1 MFRQR
6 NITTKMFRLFFV
18 RFKPVVPIIVGL
30 CVGFCLSLIC
40 YPVMDTK
47 GPDVGCPG
55 LDNILL
61 AGRQKSKKMVVSSS
75 IYGTDEDGN
84 PLNEEDFEPVLRTGN
99 DPQIPNKVDKHL
111 LVRTRYVS
119 AELQI
124 REKLFV
130 GVVVKGDVYPES
142 TTIGINKTLGHHVSK
157 LVFFAR
163 EKQEPVPESM
173 EIVSLGGDQAIM
185 SVFRVWDYIYGHF
198 GHDYDWYLLIPDT
211 VYLYGGALMEF
222 VGHMSLGHDVY
233 MGMPVLEEDME
244 VTYCKKEAGYLLSS
258 NLLLRVGNHWNA
270 CMERAWSSLPD
281 LEVARCIKQ
290 YTGAHCS
297 NSFEG
302 SVYRAYN
309 FQDKVLTSRDFEDKR
324 LQEALAVYHV
334 IDQRSMYK
342 LHKFSAEM
350 ALNRTY
356 KELKKLQTSIKE
368 SSKYGPPESQKVT
381 WPTGYPPPFNTTTRF
396 EVFDWEYFTMTH
408 IFGTSD
414 IEPKISLGGADKV
427 DIDEVVT
434 TAMGRLN
441 EKYDN
446 AFTLGRLVNGYRRF
460 DPTRG
465 MEYTLDLEL
474 KMTGQKLKK
483 SIQKRVHLLR
493 PLNKVEIIPMPYV
506 TEQTQVTLILPV
518 QVNSQDQL
526 KVFLEVYTKVCI
538 EAKDKSSL
546 MIIFIYSPSQAQA
559 MASEDV
565 FGKVKGYV
573 SYLEKKH
580 TGAQISWLSVKTTVP
595 SLVALMDVIST
606 KFSSNVLFL
615 LSNVFTEISIEFLN
629 RVRMNTIDGW
639 QVFFPIPFA
648 QYDPNIIY
656 NDTPDPGHITI
667 IKGSGIFDKS
677 LYEHA
682 SFYRSD
688 YVKARKLWDEKH
700 PGVGTDH
707 IQSDLDL
714 FEMFL
719 NAKVHVL
726 RAVDPALK
734 QRFKERFCRPT
745 LTEERYHQCLA
756 SRAEGLASRSQL
768 AKLIWNSEKE
778 LEARE
783 HSNSKKV

>member
-1 MFRQR
+1 M
-6 NITTKMFRLFFV
+6 
-18 RFKPVVPIIVGL
+18 
-30 CVGFCLSLIC
+30 
-40 YPVMDTK
+40 
-47 GPDVGCPG
+47 
-55 LDNILL
+55 
-61 AGRQKSKKMVVSSS
+61 
-75 IYGTDEDGN
+75 
-84 PLNEEDFEPVLRTGN
+84 
-99 DPQIPNKVDKHL
+99 
-111 LVRTRYVS
+111 
-119 AELQI
+119 
-124 REKLFV
+124 
-130 GVVVKGDVYPES
+130 
-142 TTIGINKTLGHHVSK
+142 
-157 LVFFAR
+157 
-163 EKQEPVPESM
+163 
-173 EIVSLGGDQAIM
+173 
-185 SVFRVWDYIYGHF
+185 
-198 GHDYDWYLLIPDT
+198 
-211 VYLYGGALMEF
+211 
-222 VGHMSLGHDVY
+222 
-233 MGMPVLEEDME
+233 
-244 VTYCKKEAGYLLSS
+244 LSS
-258 NLLLRVGNHWNA
+258 
-270 CMERAWSSLPD
+270 
-281 LEVARCIKQ
+281 K
-290 YTGAHCS
+290 
-297 NSFEG
+297 
-302 SVYRAYN
+302 
-309 FQDKVLTSRDFEDKR
+309 DFEDKR
-324 LQEALAVYHV
+324 FQEALAIYHV
-334 IDQRSMYK
+334 IDQRSMYR

-356 KELKKLQTSIKE
+356 KELKSLQTSIEKA
-368 SSKYGPPESQKVT
+368 SQHGPPESRKVT

-396 EVFDWEYFTMTH
+396 EVFEWEYFTMTH
-408 IFGTSD
+408 IFGMSD
-414 IEPKISLGGADKV
+414 QEPKLPLRGADKL

-474 KMTGQKLKK
+474 KMTNQKLKK

-506 TEQTQVTLILPV
+506 TEQTHVTLIVPV
-518 QVNSQDQL
+518 QVDSQDQL
-526 KVFLEVYTKVCI
+526 KVFLEVYTRVCI
-538 EAKDKSSL
+538 DANDKSSL
-546 MIIFIYSPSQAQA
+546 MMIFIYSPTQAQA
-559 MASEDV
+559 IASEDV
-565 FGKVKGYV
+565 FGKLKGYI

-580 TGAQISWLSVKTTVP
+580 SGAQMSWLSVKTTVP

-606 KFSSNVLFL
+606 KFSDSNVLFL
-615 LSNVFTEISIEFLN
+615 LTNVFTEISVEFLN
-629 RVRMNTIDGW
+629 RVRMNTINEW

-656 NDTPDPGHITI
+656 NDVADPGHITI

-688 YVKARKLWDEKH
+688 YVTARKLWDEKH

-745 LTEERYHQCLA
+745 LREDRYHQCLA

-768 AKLIWNSEKE
+768 AKLVWSSEKE
-778 LEARE
+778 LDVQT
-783 HSNSKKV
+783 KKKKSQV